1 LKAYE
6 RAPAAWASLADFH
19 WRVRRGSA
27 LGRFSD
33 GLVVQDGTRGLLQL
47 SVCRASARQVASGD
61 FDLLGPLAAACAS
74 EGIRRDTGII
84 SWLHWPDLVTIDGR
98 VVAKTSLSL
107 TPPPEPGSKAR
118 VVFGVSVN
126 CHASRPASF
135 PSELPAVSILEA
147 LGVEIDIGLLRDKVL
162 HALDWYFAEW
172 ERGMHKKLV
181 ERMEP
186 TISWLG
192 SDVRVR
198 TADAKVLRGKAA
210 GLDDQGSL
218 RLERR
223 AGTLTVTAGSVEL
236 VTAVR

>member
-1 LKAYE
+1 
-6 RAPAAWASLADFH
+6 LADFH

-33 GLVVQDGTRGLLQL
+33 GLVVQGGTRGLLEL
-47 SVCRASARQVASGD
+47 SVCRASARQVTSGD
-61 FDLLGPLAAACAS
+61 FRLLGPLSAACAS

-84 SWLHWPDLVTIDGR
+84 SWLHWPNLVTIDGR

-107 TPPPEPGSKAR
+107 TQPAEPGSKAR
-118 VVFGVSVN
+118 VVFEVLVN
-126 CHASRPASF
+126 CSASRPASF
-135 PSELPAVSILEA
+135 PSGLPGVSILEA
-147 LGVEIDIGLLRDKVL
+147 LGVEIDVSLLRDKVL

-172 ERGMHKKLV
+172 ERGMHRKLV

-198 TADAKVLRGKAA
+198 TTDAKVLTGKAEC
-210 GLDDQGSL
+210 LDDQGSL
-218 RLERR
+218 RLGRR
-223 AGTLTVTAGSVEL
+223 GGALTFTAASVEL
-236 VTAVR
+236 VTAVK